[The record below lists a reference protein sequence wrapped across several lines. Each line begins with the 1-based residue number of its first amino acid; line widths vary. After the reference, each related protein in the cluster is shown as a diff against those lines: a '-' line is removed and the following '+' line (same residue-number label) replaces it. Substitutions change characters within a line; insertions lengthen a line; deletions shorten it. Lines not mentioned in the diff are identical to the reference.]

1 MGAGKT
7 TFIKRFAENEDGFA
21 IFDLDE
27 EIAKHLNIS
36 PSSLGEFINTN
47 GLEKFRDLEQEILKN
62 LLQKRIRKII
72 ALGGGTLESERIF
85 EIVNQG
91 RMVFLD
97 VPFDVCF
104 ERIKNDKNRPVA
116 QRPQEELK
124 MIFEARRQQYLK
136 SNLILTPEQIKGIDT
151 IATLV
156 HNL

>member
-1 MGAGKT
+1 MSD
-7 TFIKRFAENEDGFA
+7 I
-21 IFDLDE
+21 
-27 EIAKHLNIS
+27 
-36 PSSLGEFINTN
+36 
-47 GLEKFRDLEQEILKN
+47 
-62 LLQKRIRKII
+62 KII